1 MSRKMKE
8 KTKTG
13 KNVFGKKGKYV
24 SLTLFN
30 DDIHSFE
37 YVIKSLVDVCRMD
50 DIQAEQCTYIAHY
63 KGKCSV
69 KKGSYDELKPMKEQ
83 LTERQL
89 ICSID

>member
-1 MSRKMKE
+1 MKE
-8 KTKTG
+8 KTKTD
-13 KNVFGKKGKYV
+13 KNVKGKKERYY

-37 YVIKSLVDVCRMD
+37 YVIQSLVDVCLMD

-69 KKGSYDELKPMKEQ
+69 KRGEFDELKPMEER
-83 LTERQL
+83 LTERDL

>member
-1 MSRKMKE
+1 MKE
-8 KTKTG
+8 KTKTDKHKIG
-13 KNVFGKKGKYV
+13 KEGRYH

-37 YVIKSLVDVCRMD
+37 YVIQSLVDVCMMD

-69 KKGSYDELKPMKEQ
+69 KKGTFNELKPMKKR
-83 LTERQL
+83 LIRKQL

>member
-1 MSRKMKE
+1 MKE
-8 KTKTG
+8 KTKTS
-13 KNVFGKKGKYV
+13 KNRLGKKERCC

-37 YVIKSLVDVCRMD
+37 YVIQSLVDVCMMD

-69 KKGSYDELKPMKEQ
+69 KQGTFSELKPLKER

>member
-1 MSRKMKE
+1 MKE
-8 KTKTG
+8 KTK
-13 KNVFGKKGKYV
+13 KNKHILGKKGRYC

-37 YVIKSLVDVCRMD
+37 YVIQSLVDVCMMD

-69 KKGSYDELKPMKEQ
+69 KKGTFSELKPMKER

>member
-1 MSRKMKE
+1 MKE
-8 KTKTG
+8 KIKTG
-13 KNVFGKKGKYV
+13 KNVVKKKGRDYF
-24 SLTLFN
+24 LTLFN

-69 KKGSYDELKPMKEQ
+69 KKGSFNELKPMKEE

-89 ICSID
+89 ICVID

>member
-1 MSRKMKE
+1 MKE
-8 KTKTG
+8 KTKTDKDILGG
-13 KNVFGKKGKYV
+13 KGSNY
-24 SLTLFN
+24 SLILFN

-69 KKGSYDELKPMKEQ
+69 KKGTYNELKLLKER